1 MTPPNRFLFA
11 LMLAATG
18 GTAFSA
24 TPISGIT
31 TFEGPASTEAF
42 GVANGAGLTATDVF
56 GYDFNVILNS
66 AVPVGLYV
74 GDLAWGTGNGVQY
87 YPADSNAVSMS
98 RFSVRSNGG
107 EDFSL
112 RSLGVSL
119 TTMDGADLTVTVVL
133 TGWRD
138 GFEVATFSRTLSL
151 TSGASQTLE
160 PFDVSAI
167 PGFGAVDEFRIAPG
181 VGSEIGYLGID
192 DLNAVSFVP
201 EPSVTLC
208 GAGAAGLLLF
218 RRGRKRE

>member
-1 MTPPNRFLFA
+1 MTPPNRFFSA
-11 LMLAATG
+11 LMLAATS
-18 GTAFSA
+18 GTAISA
-24 TPISGIT
+24 TPISGLT
-31 TFEGPASTEAF
+31 TFEGPAATEAF

-56 GYDFNVILNS
+56 GYDFNLILNS

-87 YPADSNAVSMS
+87 YPDSGNAVSMS
-98 RFSVRSNGG
+98 RFSVQSNSG

-112 RSLGVSL
+112 RSVDVSL
-119 TTMDGADLTVTVVL
+119 TTMNGTDPAVTVVL

-138 GFEVATFSRTLSL
+138 GSQVATFSRTLSL
-151 TSGASQTLE
+151 TNGSVQILE

-167 PGFGAVDEFRIAPG
+167 PGFGSVDEFRIAPG

-192 DLNAVSFVP
+192 NLNAVNFAP

-218 RRGRKRE
+218 RRGRGRK